1 MSFLDK
7 LPIDLPFLKNKSRKE
22 EFYFALNIDKHQV
35 EAAVWGIIGKRLE
48 VMSSA
53 VAPYHG
59 GEEGLIE
66 SSNIALDEALADFQP
81 EPTKVLFGVPED
93 WLQDDDLKPD
103 HLKVLRRLVKE
114 LDITPLAYVSTTQ
127 AISHFVNKQ
136 QGVPLTAILVKPV
149 DPLNVTIV
157 KAGKIIGSKEVR
169 RTANLPQDIE
179 KALLSFTDVEV
190 LPSKFLVY
198 GTSEADKFKDEIQS
212 FSWMAQLPFLHLPKI
227 EFLKLDIPIQAVCL
241 AGASELHPDILY
253 TPKNIH
259 SLTPSEQHRRIRAL
273 PEEELESVHH
283 PGRVG
288 AAAIAAGTSAKDLGF
303 SAEAASG
310 HANLEDMDLDE
321 LGEEEGSEKAV
332 VRRREEVEVRD
343 QEEHGHPGH
352 HLQPHHRGES
362 HHPSERDSA
371 HPRHHDGAGH
381 LPASPIQKFQAL
393 IAATPLGI
401 FIKKEAALVEKEER
415 VLERSSAFKKGRMF
429 VLPIALIL
437 LILGL
442 FIFLPKAKV
451 TVFIDLR
458 VLEKDS
464 QVIADPGATA
474 IDESRKIIPGKVVQ
488 TQEVGSMKGSASG
501 KKKVGESAKGKII
514 VYNKTSS
521 PKNLSSGTVL
531 TGPNNLKFT
540 LDSSV
545 QVASQSATTGADF
558 STIIKPGKTDPVSS
572 SASEIGPEGNIAA
585 GTEMSVAGFSSDQV
599 VAKVDSA
606 FSGGV
611 SRDVTVVTSDDQ
623 KKLLASLTSDL
634 KKKASED
641 VQGKLEPGF
650 KVLEEGLSEEIV
662 KRSYTKNVG
671 DQASDFT
678 LNLTVNYKGT
688 AYSDTDL
695 KSIVSKLV
703 ETNVPEG
710 YELDLSKTETQADVS
725 KLEKDGRIIFLAKF
739 KAKLMPKIDQ
749 DKIKKEISGKTP
761 QEAAERLRQVE
772 NVIGSNIEL
781 TPSIPIPALQRLPF
795 MANNITL
802 DVTAK

>member
-7 LPIDLPFLKNKSRKE
+7 LPFDLPFLKNKSSE

-35 EAAVWGIIGKRLE
+35 EAAVWGILGKKLE
-48 VMSSA
+48 IISFA
-53 VAPYHG
+53 FADYHG
-59 GEEGLIE
+59 TEESLIE
-66 SSNIALDEALADFQP
+66 SANIALDEALADFQP
-81 EPTKVLFGVPED
+81 EPTKVLFGVPEA
-93 WLQDDDLKPD
+93 WLQDDDLKPE

-114 LDITPLAYVSTTQ
+114 LDVTPLAYVSTTQ

-136 QGVPLTAILVKPV
+136 QGVPLTAILVKLT

-157 KAGKIIGSKEVR
+157 KAGKVLGSKDIKR
-169 RTANLPQDIE
+169 SQNLPQDIE
-179 KALLSFTDVEV
+179 RALLSFPDIEV
-190 LPSKFLVY
+190 LPSKFLIY
-198 GTSEADKFKDEIQS
+198 GDKETDKLKDELQGY
-212 FSWMAQLPFLHLPKI
+212 SWMAQLPFLHLPKI
-227 EFLKLDIPIQAVCL
+227 EFLKLNIPIQATCL
-241 AGASELHPDILY
+241 AGASELHPDISY
-253 TPKNIH
+253 TPKSIH
-259 SLTPSEQHRRIRAL
+259 TLVAAEQHSRIRAMP
-273 PEEELESVHH
+273 PEEDTLEASFRGGKAAAGALAASSKAADMGFAAADLDPDSTEHPHKGRALAEEEHMEEDMESSHRAVSVRGAHHPEHPSAVHH
-283 PGRVG
+283 RQDQDHHTP
-288 AAAIAAGTSAKDLGF
+288 
-303 SAEAASG
+303 
-310 HANLEDMDLDE
+310 H
-321 LGEEEGSEKAV
+321 EGDT
-332 VRRREEVEVRD
+332 R
-343 QEEHGHPGH
+343 
-352 HLQPHHRGES
+352 
-362 HHPSERDSA
+362 
-371 HPRHHDGAGH
+371 HPRHHEERGDN
-381 LPASPIQKFQAL
+381 LPSPIQKFMSLVSAS
-393 IAATPLGI
+393 PLGM
-401 FIKKEAALVEKEER
+401 FVKKEER
-415 VLERSSAFKKGRMF
+415 ALEHTSWFKKGRLF
-429 VLPIALIL
+429 ILPAALVLLV
-437 LILGL
+437 LGL

-464 QVIADPGATA
+464 QVIADPGVSVV
-474 IDESRKIIPGKVVQ
+474 DESKKTIPGKIVE

-531 TGPNNLKFT
+531 TGPGNLKFT

-545 QVASQSATTGADF
+545 QIASQSATTGADF
-558 STIIKPGKTDPVSS
+558 STIIKPGKTDPVGSA
-572 SASEIGPEGNIAA
+572 ASEIGPEGNIAA
-585 GTEMSVAGFSSDQV
+585 GTELSVAGFGSDQV

-641 VQGKLEPGF
+641 VQGKLDPGF

-662 KRSYTKNVG
+662 KRSYSKNVG

-688 AYSDTDL
+688 AYSEADL

-725 KLEKDGRIIFLAKF
+725 KLEKDGKIIFLAKF

-749 DKIKKEISGKTP
+749 AKIKKEIAGKTP

-781 TPSIPIPALQRLPF
+781 TPSLPIPALQRLPF
-795 MANNITL
+795 LSNNITL
-802 DVTAK
+802 EVTAK

>member
-7 LPIDLPFLKNKSRKE
+7 LPINLTFLKNKSTE

-35 EAAVWGIIGKRLE
+35 EAAVWGIIGKKLE
-48 VMSSA
+48 IISFAFAS
-53 VAPYHG
+53 YHG
-59 GEEGLIE
+59 TEESLIE

-81 EPTKVLFGVPED
+81 EPTKVLFGVPEA
-93 WLQDDDLKPD
+93 WLQDDDLKPE

-114 LDITPLAYVSTTQ
+114 LDVTPLAYVSTTQ

-136 QGVPLTAILVKPV
+136 QGVPLTAILVKLT

-157 KAGKIIGSKEVR
+157 KAGKVLGSKDIKR
-169 RTANLPQDIE
+169 SQNLPQDIE
-179 KALLSFTDVEV
+179 RALLTFADVEV
-190 LPSKFLVY
+190 LPSKFLIY
-198 GTSEADKFKDEIQS
+198 GDKETDKLKDELQGY
-212 FSWMAQLPFLHLPKI
+212 SWMAQLPFLHLPKI
-227 EFLKLDIPIQAVCL
+227 EFLKLNIPIQATCL
-241 AGASELHPDILY
+241 AGASELHPDISY
-253 TPKNIH
+253 TPKSIH
-259 SLTPSEQHRRIRAL
+259 TLTPSEQHNRIRTLPPEEDAL
-273 PEEELESVHH
+273 EASYNTGKAAGAVAASSKAAEMGFAAADLEEESEHPHRGRHPEEDADSAEELEKHPRAVSFRGAHYPEHPPAARHRTEEDHH
-283 PGRVG
+283 N
-288 AAAIAAGTSAKDLGF
+288 
-303 SAEAASG
+303 
-310 HANLEDMDLDE
+310 NLN
-321 LGEEEGSEKAV
+321 GEQQA
-332 VRRREEVEVRD
+332 D
-343 QEEHGHPGH
+343 H
-352 HLQPHHRGES
+352 
-362 HHPSERDSA
+362 
-371 HPRHHDGAGH
+371 HPRHRQERGDY
-381 LPASPIQKFQAL
+381 PPSPIQKFMSL
-393 IAATPLGI
+393 VAASPLGM
-401 FIKKEAALVEKEER
+401 FVKKEER
-415 VLERSSAFKKGRMF
+415 ALEHTGWFKKGRLF
-429 VLPIALIL
+429 ILPVVLVL
-437 LILGL
+437 LVLGL

-474 IDESRKIIPGKVVQ
+474 VDESKKTIPGKVVE
-488 TQEVGSMKGSASG
+488 TQQIGSMKGSASG

-514 VYNKTSS
+514 VYNKTGS

-540 LDSSV
+540 LDTSV
-545 QVASQSATTGADF
+545 QVASQSSTTGADF
-558 STIIKPGKTDPVSS
+558 STIIKPGKTDAVGST
-572 SASEIGPEGNIAA
+572 ATEIGPEGNIAA
-585 GTEMSVAGFSSDQV
+585 GIELSVAGFGSDQV

-634 KKKASED
+634 KKKASEK
-641 VQGKLEPGF
+641 VQSELEAGF

-671 DQASDFT
+671 DQATDFT
-678 LNLTVNYKGT
+678 LNLTINYKGT
-688 AYSDTDL
+688 AYSEGDL

-749 DKIKKEISGKTP
+749 AKIKQEIAGKTP

-781 TPSIPIPALQRLPF
+781 TPSLPIQALQRLPF
-795 MANNITL
+795 LSNNITL
-802 DVTAK
+802 EVTAK